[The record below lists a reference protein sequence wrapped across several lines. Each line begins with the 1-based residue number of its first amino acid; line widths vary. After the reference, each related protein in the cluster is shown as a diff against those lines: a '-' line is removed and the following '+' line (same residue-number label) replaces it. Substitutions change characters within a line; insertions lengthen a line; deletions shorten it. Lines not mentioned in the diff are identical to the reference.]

1 MELYEKVYNY
11 GSILFVILY
20 VVTIIGVWR
29 DSPKYLQI
37 VDDIFKIFIGLL
49 LIYIFN
55 PMSKQPVTQFHK
67 KIVFSAGI
75 MILLSS
81 SFKSLL
87 QYIPIIPHLITELKV

>member
-29 DSPKYLQI
+29 DSPKYLQM
-37 VDDIFKIFIGLL
+37 VDDTFKIFIGLL

-87 QYIPIIPHLITELKV
+87 QHIPVIKNIMV

>member
-1 MELYEKVYNY
+1 MEVYEKVYNY
-11 GSILFVILY
+11 GSVLFVILY

-37 VDDIFKIFIGLL
+37 VDDTFKIFIGLL

-87 QYIPIIPHLITELKV
+87 QYIPVIKNIIV